1 MVLLID
7 NYDSFVYNLA
17 RYFQRLGQQTQ
28 VIRNDAI
35 DVAGIRRLRPRAVV
49 LSPGPCTPN
58 EAGCSLDVA
67 GQLSGEMPL
76 LGVCLGHQAIGA
88 ACGARVGRA
97 PQPVH
102 GRSSLIVHEG
112 RGIFVGLP
120 SPLRVGRY
128 HSLVVDEA
136 GLAPELVVTARTY
149 EGEVMAIEHRQHPTV
164 GIQFHPESILTE
176 GGYDMLANFLKL
188 AGIYV
193 PRAPT
198 LADEAPVA
206 RCEPPLPKLPVTF

>member
-28 VIRNDAI
+28 VVRNDAI
-35 DVAGIRRLRPRAVV
+35 DVAGIRRLRPHAVV
-49 LSPGPCTPN
+49 LSPGPCTPS

-67 GQLSGEMPL
+67 GQLSGEVPL

-88 ACGARVGRA
+88 ACGARVARA
-97 PQPVH
+97 RQPVH

-112 RGIFVGLP
+112 RSIFAGLP

-128 HSLVVDEA
+128 HSLVVYED
-136 GLAPELVVTARTY
+136 GLAPQLDVTARSY
-149 EGEVMAIEHRQHPTV
+149 DGEVMAVQHRRHPTV

-188 AGIYV
+188 AGIDV
-193 PRAPT
+193 PGAPS
-198 LADEAPVA
+198 LADEAPAA